1 MGTWS
6 RLSRCCMLL
15 YLWSRISSYTVYIYL
30 FIIYLYICLLHTYI
44 YILCANDL
52 SAVTAV
58 ATCAAKTTESPS
70 SMVQQDFPWL
80 QPSRP
85 YPATRWRLWS
95 KVSLFV
101 VEILHQTRDFEGFCL
116 VLRDYPPSND
126 FQGFCL
132 ILQRFQSLELC
143 IRHVHFTTFCCCH
156 WSILLPHAPRW
167 PPVHAP
173 PHRRWQQ
180 QAKNLLAAS
189 GHLLEFSEFRVC
201 ESKLTYWYGYR
212 DAHKSQHPNIAILGD
227 LFPSE
232 TNKIWDVAQSVD
244 KAPATRL
251 ERLEPS
257 NTVSSLKLAED
268 GPMERAKHKDLCVKK
283 KQSHHVP
290 HDFMAMGKNHGE
302 TIARRLRAEKGKES
316 YESYCDW
323 KIYTVIQYY
332 TNII

>member
-1 MGTWS
+1 M
-6 RLSRCCMLL
+6 
-15 YLWSRISSYTVYIYL
+15 
-30 FIIYLYICLLHTYI
+30 ICLQSRPWQHVLQKPQHG
-44 YILCANDL
+44 
-52 SAVTAV
+52 
-58 ATCAAKTTESPS
+58 PS
-70 SMVQQDFPWL
+70 SVQQDFPWL

-85 YPATRWRLWS
+85 YPATRCVIKSVPFYIRNMS
-95 KVSLFV
+95 KY
-101 VEILHQTRDFEGFCL
+101 VEILHQMIFRDFASFCNVFK
-116 VLRDYPPSND
+116 VLNCAFVMY
-126 FQGFCL
+126 
-132 ILQRFQSLELC
+132 ILQY
-143 IRHVHFTTFCCCH
+143 FTTFCCCH

-180 QAKNLLAAS
+180 QAKNLLVAS
-189 GHLLEFSEFRVC
+189 GHLLVFSEFRVY

-212 DAHKSQHPNIAILGD
+212 DAHKSQHPNIAILGY

-268 GPMERAKHKDLCVKK
+268 ETMERAKHKDLCVKK

-290 HDFMAMGKNHGE
+290 YDFMAMGKKSWRNDR
-302 TIARRLRAEKGKES
+302 T
-316 YESYCDW
+316 
-323 KIYTVIQYY
+323 
-332 TNII
+332 